1 MPAAGSSCPPSFSF
15 SPLYKASRISQYFAA
30 HDKSI
35 ACWKMH
41 NEILLAVAA
50 AASLEIPFRKSEQQS

>member
-1 MPAAGSSCPPSFSF
+1 MPAAPACSPPFSF
-15 SPLYKASRISQYFAA
+15 SSLYKASRISQYFAA

-35 ACWKMH
+35 ASWKLH

-50 AASLEIPFRKSEQQS
+50 AASLEIPFR